1 MSKPEFIDNRDDR
14 TLANALRA
22 LAVDPG
28 YAHAPLDVASGYFN
42 LAGFLEAADVVE
54 SRPEFRLLLGAE
66 PEPPL
71 AAAPQAHGGPI
82 ALESKHGLAD
92 LEAQLAN
99 ERDRL
104 PFSRETAEQVIRLA
118 TLLRRDG
125 VAVRRYV
132 ERFLHGKAYIFRGG
146 VVIAGSGNFTY
157 GGLVHNREL
166 ALAQYQPNVVQM
178 AEKWFDGLWNE
189 ADDYRDRLIE
199 ILTAREQQ
207 AWTPHDIYLRALL
220 ELYGDELE
228 LLDVDPDGDG
238 FTPGQSGGITLTDFQ
253 RHGLRRA
260 LRVLER
266 FDGVLIGDGVGLGK
280 SFVGTGLLDHYVRR
294 EKVHALVVVPAALRD
309 SFWEQYLEQA
319 QIPARVV
326 SYQQLASDQQLGGDK
341 DVLRLDKDFYRF
353 VLVDE
358 AHAFRNPDTD
368 QYRALSRLM
377 GGSRKKLA
385 LMTATPVNNSIRDLY
400 HQLML
405 FARHTAHFASIGI
418 PDLNAYFRAAE
429 QAASRG
435 DSASAMFKLID
446 ATSVRRT
453 RRFIQRHYPNAVID
467 GKPIAF
473 PEARLKTTHYDLDAA
488 YPGLFAHVAIEID
501 DRLSL
506 ARYRPDD
513 FRIDGEVDRR
523 AQTISGLLRTG
534 LLKRFESSVH
544 AFRLTVAKLI
554 ADHETFL
561 VALDEGRVLV
571 PGSKRSRGSEAED
584 PAELVEALGVDWRP
598 ADEYQG
604 DELRAA
610 ITGDLEILRG
620 FRERVAAVTMDDD
633 PKIEALAVLLRE
645 TLGPEKAIVF
655 TYYADTADW
664 IAQALAAEPERFGNR
679 RFVVVTG
686 TQNESASERLRRI
699 HSFSPK
705 TTLEEAGA
713 VELRS
718 EDEKDLL
725 VATDVLSEGQNLQ
738 QARYIVNY
746 DMPWNPMR
754 LVQRNG
760 RIDRLGSPFAGQEIY
775 LYNLFPEGE
784 LEEILNLYDR
794 LLRKI
799 GHANISVGMEAP
811 VFEDAA
817 AVERNFAD
825 VREQIEGVAAED
837 VRILRDAEARLDAF
851 SGEEFRMDLRTA
863 LAAQRLE
870 ELRAMPHG
878 AGSGFRNEQLPEGAT
893 GVFFGARVLLGARLD
908 PSADDERGWRY
919 VDLGALDEPSLAD
932 ELEILQRIRCPASEP
947 RVLPEGITPT
957 LYELWERVEGEI
969 LADYAE
975 RLDPAQAGVRIP
987 ASQEWAIE
995 TLAAADGL
1003 LAGRDVPASVA
1014 REAAA
1019 ALSVPR
1025 GPLVR
1030 RRLSLLRAELAKGE
1044 STPLAAALGVLDVVE
1059 IEGLRPPEDGD
1070 SHPPPLTQERIRL
1083 ICYQV
1088 VHG

>member
-1 MSKPEFIDNRDDR
+1 VSRPEFIDNREER
-14 TLANALRA
+14 TLADALRR
-22 LAVDPG
+22 LAVHPG
-28 YAHAPLDVASGYFN
+28 YAQSELDVASGYFN
-42 LAGFLEAADVVE
+42 LAGFLEAASVVE
-54 SRPEFRLLLGAE
+54 SRPRFRLLLGAE

-71 AAAPQAHGGPI
+71 AAAPQSNGGPI
-82 ALESKHGLAD
+82 GLDSREGLAD
-92 LEAQLAN
+92 LERQLDA

-104 PFSRETAEQVIRLA
+104 PFSRETAEQVLRLA
-118 TLLRRDG
+118 EVLQRDE
-125 VAVRRYV
+125 VSVRRYLP
-132 ERFLHGKAYIFRGG
+132 RFLHGKAYIFRGG
-146 VVIAGSGNFTY
+146 VVIAGSANFTY

-166 ALAQYQPNVVQM
+166 ALAQYQPNVVAM
-178 AEKWFDGLWNE
+178 AETWFDELWAE
-189 ADDYRDRLIE
+189 GEDYRDRLIE

-207 AWTPHDIYLRALL
+207 TWTPHDIYLRALL

-228 LLDVDPDGDG
+228 LLGEEGG
-238 FTPGQSGGITLTDFQ
+238 FTPGQPGGITLTDFQ

-260 LRVLER
+260 LRVLDR
-266 FDGVLIGDGVGLGK
+266 FDGVLVGDGVGLGK
-280 SFVGTGLLDHYVRR
+280 SFIGTGLLDHYVKR

-309 SFWEQYLEQA
+309 SFWQHYLEQE
-319 QIPARVV
+319 QIAARVV
-326 SYQQLASDQQLGGDK
+326 SYQQLSSDAQLGGDK
-341 DVLRLDKDFYRF
+341 DMLRLDKDFYRF

-405 FARHTAHFASIGI
+405 FARHTAHFAQLGI
-418 PDLNAYFRAAE
+418 PDLNAYFREAE
-429 QAASRG
+429 QAAEHG

-453 RRFIQRHYPNAVID
+453 RRFIQTHYPNAQID
-467 GKPIAF
+467 GRPIAF
-473 PEARLKTTHYDLDAA
+473 PEARLKTTRYDLDDA
-488 YPGLFAHVAIEID
+488 YPGLFAHVAGEID
-501 DRLSL
+501 DKLSL

-513 FRIDGEVDRR
+513 FRLDGVADRR
-523 AQTISGLLRTG
+523 AQTIAGLLRTG

-544 AFRLTVAKLI
+544 AFRLTVEKLI
-554 ADHETFL
+554 ADHDAFL
-561 VALDEGRVLV
+561 LALDAGRVLV
-571 PGSKRSRGSEAED
+571 PGAKRSRGSEAED
-584 PAELVEALGVDWRP
+584 PAELV
-598 ADEYQG
+598 
-604 DELRAA
+604 DELGLGSLPVSEYRVRELRDA
-610 ITGDLEILRG
+610 IVSDLAILRG
-620 FRERVAAVTMDDD
+620 FHEQVVGATIADD
-633 PKIEALAVLLRE
+633 PKLEALAALLTGE
-645 TLGPEKAIVF
+645 LGPEKAIVF

-664 IAQALAAEPERFGNR
+664 IDQALGADPARFGSR
-679 RFVVVTG
+679 RHVVVTG
-686 TQNESASERLRRI
+686 TQSESAAERLRRI
-699 HSFSPK
+699 HEFSPK
-705 TTLEEAGA
+705 TTFEEAGA
-713 VELRS
+713 EEVRA

-775 LYNLFPEGE
+775 LYNLFPAGE
-784 LEEILNLYDR
+784 LETILNLYDR

-837 VRILRDAEARLDAF
+837 ATILEQAEARLDAF

-863 LAAQRLE
+863 LAAQRLG
-870 ELRAMPHG
+870 ELGGMPHG
-878 AGSGFRNEQLPEGAT
+878 AGSGFLNESLPKGAI
-893 GVFFGARVLLGARLD
+893 GVFFGARVLLGPRLE
-908 PSADDERGWRY
+908 PSADDERAWRY
-919 VDLGALDEPSLAD
+919 VDLGAVDDPALAD
-932 ELEILQRIRCPASEP
+932 ELEILKRIRCGFGEP
-947 RVLPEGITPT
+947 RVLPEGITPR
-957 LYELWERVEGEI
+957 LYELWERVQRDI
-969 LADYAE
+969 LSEYEE
-975 RLDPAQAGVRIP
+975 RLDPALVGIRIP

-995 TLAAADGL
+995 LLAASDAL
-1003 LAGRDVPASVA
+1003 LAGRDVPAARA
-1014 REAAA
+1014 REAAN

-1025 GPLVR
+1025 SPLVM
-1030 RRLSLLRAELAKGE
+1030 RRLSILRKELKEGD
-1044 STPLAAALGVLDVVE
+1044 TTKLGAALGVLEVVAD
-1059 IEGLRPPEDGD
+1059 EGLRPPEPDE
-1070 SHPPPLTQERIRL
+1070 SQTPVLTKERIRL